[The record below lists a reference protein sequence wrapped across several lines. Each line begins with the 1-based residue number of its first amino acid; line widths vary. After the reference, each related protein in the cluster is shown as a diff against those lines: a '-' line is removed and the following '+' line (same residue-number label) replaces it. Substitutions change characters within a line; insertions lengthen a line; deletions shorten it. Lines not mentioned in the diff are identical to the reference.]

1 MEKEA
6 NDWLARAKDCKKVV
20 ESLDKNI
27 NEAEQLAAQFTAN
40 RECEAAKLRQT
51 NSEIRILE
59 AELSAA
65 LTQQRAAEVRAL
77 SRASARAW

>member
-27 NEAEQLAAQFTAN
+27 NEAEQLAARFTAN

-77 SRASARAW
+77 SCASARAW